1 MNKSIAIN
9 PEKIKEFFGG
19 MVGYLARKPF
29 FSFFLLLMISLIA
42 GTIIFYKYGIIAD
55 YSGSGNKES
64 VYKFESKNYRDIMGE
79 WEKRAQNFSGLEK
92 KKYLDPFRLTNPP
105 K

>member
-1 MNKSIAIN
+1 MNKSINID

-42 GTIIFYKYGIIAD
+42 GTIIFYRYGIMAD
-55 YSGSGNKES
+55 YSSVGSKES
-64 VYKFESKNYRDIMGE
+64 VYKFESKNYRDILGE
-79 WEKRAQNFSGLEK
+79 WEKRTQNFSGAEK
-92 KKYLDPFRLTNPP
+92 KKYLDPFKLTNPS